1 MCIFGENIVW
11 LSNSL
16 KVEIF
21 LKYNCFYSDV
31 YPIQECAQY
40 VRQRYHIEV
49 EGLGSQGFRFKW
61 IRKYCLHTIRNL
73 LKSES
78 STIRDVPQ
86 SGVSAI
92 AFPSS
97 SFVRV
102 QIYFPK

>member
-1 MCIFGENIVW
+1 MYFGKHIFW

-16 KVEIF
+16 KVEIL
-21 LKYNCFYSDV
+21 LKYFYSDV

-49 EGLGSQGFRFKW
+49 QGLGSQGFRFKW

-78 STIRDVPQ
+78 YTIRRVRNHF
-86 SGVSAI
+86 SVKLLCTGVDI
-92 AFPSS
+92 SS
-97 SFVRV
+97 QVNDR
-102 QIYFPK
+102 

>member
-21 LKYNCFYSDV
+21 LKYKCFYSDV

-49 EGLGSQGFRFKW
+49 EGLGPQGFRFKW
-61 IRKYCLHTIRNL
+61 IRKYCLHTIRVFL
-73 LKSES
+73 
-78 STIRDVPQ
+78 Q
-86 SGVSAI
+86 SGVFRSLFSVKLGHKYI
-92 AFPSS
+92 
-97 SFVRV
+97 
-102 QIYFPK
+102 PK